1 MDLLPSGRLRTAK
14 LPILLRDLQQ
24 KKKTGVLTLHRND
37 QERSI
42 YLKHGDIIFATS
54 KYEDD
59 RLGEILLK
67 AEKITLEQ
75 YEASA
80 NLLKTSGKRQGT
92 LLVEQ
97 GYITPSELFTA
108 VLGQVKEIILSLFT
122 WIDGEYQFTEG
133 RLPTEELI
141 TLKMSTSNLILD
153 GIKRISDWTR
163 LSREIPPWDS
173 ILQMSIDPKN
183 LFQDINLIAREQ
195 MFLKFIDGTK
205 TVRDLFKNSPL
216 APMSTLQML
225 YFLLSVGIVEVTSQ
239 AASANAS
246 ADLPPQPDQVK
257 VEEAILQAVL
267 QEKREDVEDSHDE
280 IFQKATEEHLASRE
294 KIRQAYEAL
303 ARQDHYQVLNLR
315 REATRDDIKKT
326 YFKLAKEYHPDR
338 HLQGG
343 MEDLQ
348 EQLEALFGRITQAY
362 DTLLTEKTRKDY
374 DLYLVMRPFQQKWRR
389 SDPETT
395 INNELQIVQQYQ
407 RAKEAFKQGDMKQVV
422 NSMEWVLRTGPEK
435 AEHHDLLGQAFTVIP
450 GKLREAE
457 EAFKKAIQLNPAN
470 ANSYIGLGLVYKKG
484 GMKSRALAQFQEA
497 LKWDPDNKRAQEGI
511 QQLKG

>member
-14 LPILLRDLQQ
+14 LPILLRYLQQ
-24 KKKTGVLTLHRND
+24 KKKTGVLTLNRND

-75 YEASA
+75 YEASV
-80 NLLKTSGKRQGT
+80 NFLKTSGKRQGT

-97 GYITPSELFTA
+97 GYITPNELFTA

-122 WIDGEYQFTEG
+122 WIDGEYQFTDG
-133 RLPTEELI
+133 NLPTEELI

-173 ILQMSIDPKN
+173 ILQVSIDPKN
-183 LFQDINLIAREQ
+183 LFQDINLISREQ
-195 MFLKFIDGTK
+195 MFLKSIDGTK

-225 YFLLSVGIVEVTSQ
+225 YFLLSVGIVEVMGQ
-239 AASANAS
+239 PASANVS
-246 ADLPPQPDQVK
+246 ADLSPQPDQEK

-267 QEKREDVEDSHDE
+267 QEKRVDVEDSHDE

-303 ARQDHYQVLNLR
+303 AKQDHYQVLNLR
-315 REATRDDIKKT
+315 REAPLDEVKRA

-343 MEDLQ
+343 MEDLL

-374 DLYLVMRPFQQKWRR
+374 DLYLVMRPFQQKWRK

-395 INNELQIVQQYQ
+395 INTELKIAQQYQ
-407 RAKEAFKQGDMKQVV
+407 RAKEAFKQGDMRQVV
-422 NSMEWVLRTGPEK
+422 NCMEWILRMGTEK
-435 AEHHDLLGQAFTVIP
+435 AEFHDLLGQASLAIP

-457 EAFKKAIQLNPAN
+457 EAFKKAIQLNPADPN
-470 ANSYIGLGLVYKKG
+470 HYVGLGLVYKKG
-484 GMKSRALAQFQEA
+484 GMKSRALSLFQEA
-497 LKWDPDNKRAQEGI
+497 LKWDSANQKAQEEI
-511 QQLKG
+511 LKLQS